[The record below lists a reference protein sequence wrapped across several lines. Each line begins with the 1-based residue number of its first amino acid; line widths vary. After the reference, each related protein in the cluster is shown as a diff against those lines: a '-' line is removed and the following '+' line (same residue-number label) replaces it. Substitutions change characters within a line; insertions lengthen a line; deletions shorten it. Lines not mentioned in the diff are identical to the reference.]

1 MPKIFTEMNRA
12 VLKLQLLDDGF
23 EMLKSGGLSAVNID
37 KLTEKAYIAKGTFY
51 NIFPSKSEYM
61 YQMMIHERNRA
72 KNKLESFLNDT
83 GKLSRD
89 SLREYLLWLAAENP
103 NVFAYITDA
112 EKKRLL
118 LAWKDNY
125 IEDEDNDHKTMQML
139 ISLLAKPSP
148 NPDWQLACN
157 YMKLIAISLA
167 TKKVFIESGFD
178 WLINSLVDN
187 IVHIL
192 CG

>member
-1 MPKIFTEMNRA
+1 MKLLSPSVLVFTSFIPMC
-12 VLKLQLLDDGF
+12 
-23 EMLKSGGLSAVNID
+23 SYLSFFNLASVDTI
-37 KLTEKAYIAKGTFY
+37 TGR
-51 NIFPSKSEYM
+51 FPC
-61 YQMMIHERNRA
+61 
-72 KNKLESFLNDT
+72 F
-83 GKLSRD
+83 
-89 SLREYLLWLAAENP
+89 AAENP
-103 NVFAYITDA
+103 NVFAYITDT

-192 CG
+192 CE

>member
-51 NIFPSKSEYM
+51 NIFPNKSEYM

-103 NVFAYITDA
+103 NVFAYITEA

-125 IEDEDNDHKTMQML
+125 IEDEDKDHKTMQML

-148 NPDWQLACN
+148 KPDWQLACN

-167 TKKVFIESGFD
+167 TKKAFIESGFD
-178 WLINSLVDN
+178 CLINSLVDN

>member
-12 VLKLQLLDDGF
+12 TLRCQLLDNGF
-23 EMLKSGGLSAVNID
+23 EMLKSGGLSSVNID
-37 KLTEKAYIAKGTFY
+37 KLTENAYIAKGTFY

-72 KNKLESFLNDT
+72 KNKLESFLNDS
-83 GKLSRD
+83 GKLSSD
-89 SLREYLLWLAAENP
+89 SLRNYLLWLAGENP

-125 IEDEDNDHKTMQML
+125 NEDEDNDRKTMQKL
-139 ISLLAKPSP
+139 ISLLNKPVN

-157 YMKLIAISLA
+157 YMKLIAVSLA
-167 TKKVFIESGFD
+167 TKKVFIESNFD
-178 WLINSLVDN
+178 KLISSLVDN
-187 IVHIL
+187 IIRIL